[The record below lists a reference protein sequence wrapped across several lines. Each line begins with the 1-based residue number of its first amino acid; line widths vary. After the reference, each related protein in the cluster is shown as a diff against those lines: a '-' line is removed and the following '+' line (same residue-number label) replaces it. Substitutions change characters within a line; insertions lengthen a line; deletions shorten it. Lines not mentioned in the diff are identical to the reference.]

1 MDLSGPTWCI
11 SETEIQFYPTLVSKH
26 ILWGWNWYYA
36 RFTQKILYARIFW
49 LCYYYHKLCIVI
61 GNIVTI
67 VTIVKCCETYMQYD
81 WSKRGYFSYS
91 TTIIQI
97 KKEHLQYKMKWCRLK
112 KGCNLLSFKDE
123 VNRENNKRINK

>member
-1 MDLSGPTWCI
+1 
-11 SETEIQFYPTLVSKH
+11 
-26 ILWGWNWYYA
+26 
-36 RFTQKILYARIFW
+36 
-49 LCYYYHKLCIVI
+49 
-61 GNIVTI
+61 
-67 VTIVKCCETYMQYD
+67 MQYD